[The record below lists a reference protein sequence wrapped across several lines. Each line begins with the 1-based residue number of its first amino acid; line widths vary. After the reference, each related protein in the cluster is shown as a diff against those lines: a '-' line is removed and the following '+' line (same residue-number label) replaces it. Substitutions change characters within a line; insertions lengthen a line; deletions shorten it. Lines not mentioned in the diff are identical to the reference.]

1 MKFVVYDDHKEFRDT
16 IESIIKSLNYEDSII
31 KLYSKYDEKLKEEI
45 KNDQKKIYILD
56 IEVPNSISG
65 LELARKIRMTDWK
78 SVIIMVTSHNELG
91 YEALKSQIMLLDFI
105 SKFSPTWKTNLKNT
119 IKKAM
124 NKTKEIPVLILE
136 TPNMIYIIYTDDIL
150 YILRDQVE
158 RKCKIKTINDEIY
171 FPKSIKEFSA
181 LLDDRFFLSHR
192 SCYINLKQVK
202 KVDFKKLRIY
212 FNNGEFIDY
221 LSRDKK
227 KELKEYV
234 RNN

>member
-136 TPNMIYIIYTDDIL
+136 TPNMIYRIYTDDIL

>member
-1 MKFVVYDDHKEFRDT
+1 
-16 IESIIKSLNYEDSII
+16 
-31 KLYSKYDEKLKEEI
+31 
-45 KNDQKKIYILD
+45 
-56 IEVPNSISG
+56 
-65 LELARKIRMTDWK
+65 
-78 SVIIMVTSHNELG
+78 
-91 YEALKSQIMLLDFI
+91 
-105 SKFSPTWKTNLKNT
+105 
-119 IKKAM
+119 M

-136 TPNMIYIIYTDDIL
+136 TPNMIYRIYTDDIL

-171 FPKSIKEFSA
+171 FPKSIKEFST

>member
-31 KLYSKYDEKLKEEI
+31 KLYSKYDDKLKEEI

-136 TPNMIYIIYTDDIL
+136 SPNMIYRIYTDDIL

-171 FPKSIKEFSA
+171 FPKSIKEFST

>member
-16 IESIIKSLNYEDSII
+16 IESSIKSLNYEDSII

-136 TPNMIYIIYTDDIL
+136 TPNMIYRIYTDDIL

>member
-1 MKFVVYDDHKEFRDT
+1 M
-16 IESIIKSLNYEDSII
+16 
-31 KLYSKYDEKLKEEI
+31 
-45 KNDQKKIYILD
+45 
-56 IEVPNSISG
+56 PNSISG

-136 TPNMIYIIYTDDIL
+136 TPNMIYRIYTDDIL

-171 FPKSIKEFSA
+171 FPKSIKEFST

>member
-31 KLYSKYDEKLKEEI
+31 ELYSKYDEKLKEEI

-136 TPNMIYIIYTDDIL
+136 TPNMIYRIYTDDIL